1 MKQNKSQFV
10 VDHFVEV
17 NNKSALTI
25 VMKFLAAQ
33 HTLFIVEPWPGE
45 NWRIYVRKDAET
57 ALQIIEDD
65 LLT

>member
-10 VDHFVEV
+10 VDHFVEI
-17 NNKSALTI
+17 NNTSNLTLA
-25 VMKFLAAQ
+25 MKFLTKAGV
-33 HTLFIVEPWPGE
+33 LFIVEPWPGE